1 LELSQGNRPA
11 EMESREDVTTPWAC
25 GGNRSAVVD
34 VQWWCGIPKARAAKC
49 EHRGRG
55 GAGADAGR

>member
-1 LELSQGNRPA
+1 LEISQGNRSA
-11 EMESREDVTTPWAC
+11 ETESREDVTMPRAC

-34 VQWWCGIPKARAAKC
+34 VQWWHGIPKARAAKC
-49 EHRGRG
+49 ERRGRG